1 MLPVRADHAA
11 LLAAATPA
19 IDVRSPGEFARGAVP
34 GAVNLPVLTDAER
47 AAVGTCYKRRGR
59 DAAIALGHDL
69 VRDET
74 KAARVAAWREFAA
87 ARPDAVIYCA
97 RGGLRSTIAQ
107 RWLAA
112 AGETRARVA
121 GGFKALRAACL
132 AALAETRQ
140 RPVVVVGGRTGTG
153 KTAVVRAAP
162 GGVDLE
168 ALAGHRGS
176 AFGGLAAP
184 QPTPI
189 AFENALAV
197 AALTAP
203 RTPPLVLEDEGRT
216 IGRLVVPTPVFE
228 AMRQA
233 PIVLLETP
241 DAERVENILRE
252 YVLDAD
258 NPAARLPAALA
269 RIARRLGGVRHRE
282 IAGLMNAAFAAGPSI
297 RHTEAHRDWIR
308 RLLAHY
314 YDPMYDHQ
322 LAAKT
327 ARIVYRGNAAAVAA
341 RLAVFARQPLAPPRA
356 DAGRNL
362 PSGCGG

>member
-1 MLPVRADHAA
+1 MLPVRSDHAA
-11 LLAAATPA
+11 LLTAATPA

-59 DAAIALGHDL
+59 DAAVALGRDL

-87 ARPDAVIYCA
+87 PRPDAVIYCA
-97 RGGLRSTIAQ
+97 RGGLRSAIAQ

-121 GGFKALRAACL
+121 GGFKALRTTCL
-132 AALAETRQ
+132 AALAEVRR
-140 RPVVVVGGRTGTG
+140 RPVVVVGGYTGAG

-168 ALAGHRGS
+168 ALAAHRGS
-176 AFGGLAAP
+176 AFGGLAAA

-197 AALTAP
+197 ASLTVP
-203 RTPPLVLEDEGRT
+203 RPLPLVFEDEGRT
-216 IGRLVVPTPVFE
+216 IGRLVVPAPVFE

-233 PIVLLETP
+233 PIILLETP
-241 DAERVENILRE
+241 DADRVDNILRE
-252 YVLDAD
+252 YVLNAD
-258 NPAARLPAALA
+258 NPEARLPAALA
-269 RIARRLGGVRHRE
+269 RIARRLGDERHRE
-282 IAGLMNAAFAAGPSI
+282 IARRMRAAFAAGPPI
-297 RHTEAHRDWIR
+297 RHAEAHRGWIR
-308 RLLAHY
+308 LLLTHY
-314 YDPMYDHQ
+314 YDPMYNHQ

-327 ARIVYRGNAAAVAA
+327 ARIAFRGNAAAVAG
-341 RLAVFARQPLAPPRA
+341 RLSCSP
-356 DAGRNL
+356 G
-362 PSGCGG
+362 SY